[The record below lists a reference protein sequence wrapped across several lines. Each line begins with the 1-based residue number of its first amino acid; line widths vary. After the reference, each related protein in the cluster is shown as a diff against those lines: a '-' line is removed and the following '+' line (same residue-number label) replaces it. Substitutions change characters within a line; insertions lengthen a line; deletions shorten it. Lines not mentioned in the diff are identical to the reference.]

1 MINAFDARM
10 KYIYDTI
17 REYQIDAVIT
27 QKLKFCDLW
36 GVENLM
42 LKKEAQRT
50 GFPLLALEREL
61 YGEGIGQLKTRI
73 QAFVEE
79 VRNRKSGVGYFK
91 KPVTESDR
99 KNRNAHSHLW

>member
-1 MINAFDARM
+1 MSNAFDARM

-17 REYQIDAVIT
+17 KEYKIDAVIT

-42 LKKEAQRT
+42 LSKESKRT

-73 QAFVEE
+73 QAFIEK
-79 VRNRKSGVGYFK
+79 VRNMKTGSGFR
-91 KPVTESDR
+91 S
-99 KNRNAHSHLW
+99 